1 MRITLKKIRRQPMFA
16 IVYITTSSKEESTR
30 IGKKLVQE
38 RLSGCVNIPND
49 VKSFYYWE
57 GNIEEDTESVLL
69 VKTKTSKVEKIIKRV
84 KELHSYENPCIVA
97 LPIINGS
104 PEYLNWLNE
113 EMERDSN

>member
-1 MRITLKKIRRQPMFA
+1 MFA
-16 IVYITTSSKEESTR
+16 MVYITTSSKEESTR
-30 IGKKLVQE
+30 IGKKLVQD
-38 RLSGCVNIPND
+38 RLAGCVNIQGD

-57 GNIEEDTESVLL
+57 GNIEEDAESVLL

-104 PEYLNWLNE
+104 PEYLNWLKD
-113 EMERDSN
+113 EMERDSD